1 MMDKD
6 NEQLAMNNEQG
17 EGEEEKEKTGFFDKK
32 KCKNC
37 DTAEQERDECKAGW
51 HRALADYQN
60 LQRETERRLG
70 EWTRMSEAQIL
81 GEFLPV
87 YDHLKLAINNEQLTS
102 DKNPWLEG
110 VRHVARQFEGI
121 LKAHGI
127 EEIKTVGEVF
137 DASRHEA
144 VGEEES
150 EQPEHTI
157 IRETEG
163 GYTMGGKVLKV
174 AKVIVAKGDKI
185 NE

>member
-1 MMDKD
+1 
-6 NEQLAMNNEQG
+6 MNNELG
-17 EGEEEKEKTGFFDKK
+17 DGEEKLEGQESEVRSPKSALFSK

-37 DTAEQERDECKAGW
+37 EKAEQERDECKAGW

-70 EWTRMSEAQIL
+70 EWTRMSEAQIF

-87 YDHLKLAINNEQLTS
+87 YDHLKLAINNKQLMT

-110 VRHVARQFEGI
+110 VRHVTRQFEGV

-144 VGEEES
+144 VGEDVPVETRRTKEG
-150 EQPEHTI
+150 EI
-157 IRETEG
+157 VREIEA
-163 GYTMGGKVLKV
+163 GYMMGGKVLKV
-174 AKVIVAKGDKI
+174 AKVIVTK
-185 NE
+185 